1 MTSLSGPGAQPVGT
15 FWVMKLVQP
24 LPIAPVPRLPAT
36 FLRLG
41 SADAAALAQAMRYD
55 NPEPVR
61 QRFAA
66 GKHCYAGQIDNAIAT
81 YGWVTFDEEDIGELG
96 LRFHLAPGDAY
107 IWDCATLPLYR
118 GQRLYP
124 ALLAHIARALHQMGL
139 SRAWVGADADNLP
152 SQSGMARAGFLPA
165 ADMLP
170 SPMSPGLCLCGRPGI
185 PEQVVRDMRAALR

>member
-1 MTSLSGPGAQPVGT
+1 MTSPTGPEAQPVGT
-15 FWVMKLVQP
+15 FWVLELAHP
-24 LPIAPVPRLPAT
+24 LPAAPRPRLPVA

-41 SADAAALAQAMRYD
+41 PADAAALAQAMRYD
-55 NPEPVR
+55 DPEPVR

-81 YGWVTFDEEDIGELG
+81 YGWVTFDEESIGELG

-118 GQRLYP
+118 GQGLYP
-124 ALLAHIARALHQMGL
+124 ALLAHIARALHQAGL

-152 SQSGMARAGFLPA
+152 SQSGMARAGFLPVV
-165 ADMLP
+165 DILP
-170 SPMSPGLCLCGRPGI
+170 SPTPPGLCLRGRPGVL
-185 PEQVVRDMRAALR
+185 EQMVRDMRAALR